1 MAKINPPIRCSKELK
16 HIINQVR
23 TRAILEGKRPP
34 KISRITKIIAK
45 RINVEEL
52 IKDVFVEI

>member
-1 MAKINPPIRCSKELK
+1 MVKINPPIRCSRELK
-16 HIINQVR
+16 EIINQVR
-23 TRAILEGKRPP
+23 TRAIMEGRRTP
-34 KISRITKIIAK
+34 KISRITKVIAK